1 MARLDAF
8 LELGRQQ
15 GCSDIHFTVGL
26 PPLVRIDGELAPVQ
40 FRALEKEEM
49 KSMLA
54 EVMDEAQR
62 REFKQ
67 RGSIDLSYS
76 VEGLGRFRINVL
88 SQQRGPAAVC
98 RVIPDEVVPLD
109 RLGLPPF
116 VASLAEVPSGLV
128 LVTGAA
134 GTGKSSTLAGIV
146 DQINRT
152 RKVNVLTLESPIEFV
167 HRSQEALVIQREVG
181 AHCGSF
187 AQGLRSAL
195 RQDPDV
201 IVVAEMNDEETIRLA
216 LEASETG
223 HLVLATLHTRG
234 AAQAI
239 DRMLDAFP
247 QSAHH
252 QVRTTL
258 AENLRCVLYQ
268 ELLRAADGRGRRVAL
283 EILVVNPA
291 IAQHIREGRTF
302 QIPSVMATGRR
313 AGMQLMDQALLAL
326 VRAEEIDAEHA
337 FLVAKDKSQIR
348 PFLRESSEL
357 GPLLEL
363 GT

>member
-1 MARLDAF
+1 MARIDAF

-26 PPLVRIDGELAPVQ
+26 PPLVRIDGELSPVQ
-40 FRALEKEEM
+40 FRALEQEEM

-54 EVMDEAQR
+54 EVMDDPHKK
-62 REFKQ
+62 EFKQ
-67 RGSIDLSYS
+67 KGSVDISYS

-88 SQQRGPAAVC
+88 SQQTGPGAVC
-98 RVIPDEVVPLD
+98 RVIPDDVIPLPK
-109 RLGLPPF
+109 LGLPPF
-116 VASLAEVPSGLV
+116 VASLAEIPSGLI
-128 LVTGAA
+128 LITGAA

-146 DQINRT
+146 DEINRT
-152 RKVNVLTLESPIEFV
+152 RTVTVLTLESPIEFV
-167 HRSQEALVIQREVG
+167 HKSQKALVIQREVG
-181 AHCGSF
+181 THCR
-187 AQGLRSAL
+187 AYAEGLRSAL

-216 LEASETG
+216 PEASETG

-234 AAQAI
+234 AAQSI
-239 DRMLDAFP
+239 DRILDAFP
-247 QSAHH
+247 QSSH
-252 QVRTTL
+252 QQIRTTL

-268 ELLRAADGRGRRVAL
+268 ELLRAADGRGRRAAV

-291 IAQHIREGRTF
+291 IGQHIREGRTF

-313 AGMQLMDQALLAL
+313 AGMQLMDQALVGL
-326 VRAEEIDAEHA
+326 VRAEEIDPEHA
-337 FLVAKDKSQIR
+337 FLVAKDKSQIK
-348 PFLRESSEL
+348 PFLRESDDL

-363 GT
+363 

>member
-1 MARLDAF
+1 MARIDAF

-26 PPLVRIDGELAPVQ
+26 PPLVRIDGQLSPVQ
-40 FRALEKEEM
+40 FRSLEKEEM

-54 EVMDEAQR
+54 EVMDDAR
-62 REFKQ
+62 KAEFKQ
-67 RGSIDLSYS
+67 CGSVDISYA

-88 SQQRGPAAVC
+88 SQQTGPAAVC
-98 RVIPDEVVPLD
+98 RVIPDEVIPLA

-116 VASLAEVPSGLV
+116 VATLAQVPSGLI
-128 LVTGAA
+128 LITGAA

-146 DQINRT
+146 DEINGNRRVT
-152 RKVNVLTLESPIEFV
+152 VLSLESPIEFL
-167 HRSQEALVIQREVG
+167 HRSREALIIQREIG
-181 AHCGSF
+181 SHCGSYSE
-187 AQGLRSAL
+187 GLRSAL

-216 LEASETG
+216 LEAAETG

-239 DRMLDAFP
+239 DRILDAFP
-247 QSAHH
+247 PSAH
-252 QVRTTL
+252 QQIRTTL

-268 ELLRAADGRGRRVAL
+268 ELLRAADGRGRRAAM
-283 EILVVNPA
+283 EILVANPA
-291 IAQHIREGRTF
+291 IGQHIREGRTF

-313 AGMQLMDQALLAL
+313 AGMQLMDQALVAL
-326 VRAEEIDAEHA
+326 LRAEEIDPENA

-348 PFLRESSEL
+348 PFLRESETL
-357 GPLLEL
+357 GSLLEL
-363 GT
+363 

>member
-1 MARLDAF
+1 MARIDAF

-26 PPLVRIDGELAPVQ
+26 PPLVRIDGELSPVQ
-40 FRALEKEEM
+40 FRSLEQEEM

-54 EVMDEAQR
+54 EVMDDPHKK
-62 REFKQ
+62 EFKQ
-67 RGSIDLSYS
+67 KGSVDISYS

-88 SQQRGPAAVC
+88 SQQTGPGAVC
-98 RVIPDEVVPLD
+98 RVIPDDVIPLAK
-109 RLGLPPF
+109 LGLPPF
-116 VASLAEVPSGLV
+116 VASLSEIPSGLI
-128 LVTGAA
+128 LITGAA

-146 DQINRT
+146 DEINKT
-152 RKVNVLTLESPIEFV
+152 RNVTVLTLESPIEFV
-167 HRSQEALVIQREVG
+167 HKSEKALVIQREVG
-181 AHCGSF
+181 SHCR
-187 AQGLRSAL
+187 AYAEGLRSAL

-234 AAQAI
+234 AAQSI
-239 DRMLDAFP
+239 DRILDAFP
-247 QSAHH
+247 QSSH
-252 QVRTTL
+252 QQIRTTL

-268 ELLRAADGRGRRVAL
+268 ELLRAADGRGRRAAV

-291 IAQHIREGRTF
+291 IGQHIREGRTF

-313 AGMQLMDQALLAL
+313 AGMQLMDQALVGL
-326 VRAEEIDAEHA
+326 VRAEEIDPEHA
-337 FLVAKDKSQIR
+337 FLVAKDKSQIK
-348 PFLRESSEL
+348 PFLRESDDL

-363 GT
+363 